1 MRRIISL
8 VSVFLVLFLLG
19 WGYWYYYN
27 PYGEGT
33 RVGMLQKFA
42 RKGNVFKTY
51 EGELL
56 QEGFGNRGGNLMAQ
70 YFFFSVEDEAVA
82 AQLEKYQ
89 GQNIKVHYTQYRR
102 SLPWRGENT
111 SNRNQ
116 GGGQY
121 IVDGV
126 EPAPETPGMM
136 RY

>member
-1 MRRIISL
+1 MRRAIIL
-8 VSVFLVLFLLG
+8 ASVFLIVFLLG
-19 WGYWYYYN
+19 WSYWYYYN

-56 QEGFGNRGGNLMAQ
+56 QEGFGNRNGSLMAQ

-82 AQLEKYQ
+82 AELEKYQ

-102 SLPWRGENT
+102 ALPWRGENT

-121 IVDGV
+121 IVDRV
-126 EPAPETPGMM
+126 EVAPETPGLM
-136 RY
+136 R